1 MRIFASG
8 DEVVRFEPV
17 GPEDEAAA
25 AQATDYVNWIWNQQ
39 NDGFSIF
46 HSWFKD
52 ALLKTDAQLQ
62 AAWQAAGLG
71 VAAADRRWEATGK
84 EVQPGS

>member
-1 MRIFASG
+1 MDAGLIVPSIDAAVDLATF
-8 DEVVRFEPV
+8 VRSSYALF
-17 GPEDEAAA
+17 
-25 AQATDYVNWIWNQQ
+25 QA
-39 NDGFSIF
+39 G
-46 HSWFKD
+46 HM
-52 ALLKTDAQLQ
+52 TDAQLQ